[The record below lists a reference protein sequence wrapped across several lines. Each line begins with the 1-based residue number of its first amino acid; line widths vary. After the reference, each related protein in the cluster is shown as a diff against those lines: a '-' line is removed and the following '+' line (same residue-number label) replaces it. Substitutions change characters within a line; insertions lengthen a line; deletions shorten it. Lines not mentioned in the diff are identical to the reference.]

1 MLRRVKDR
9 AKTYI
14 HKHGY
19 GHSKESVSRDRV
31 LKVLIFLSVFI
42 HAADAGSAVS
52 PMLDASSA
60 PVETRR
66 QQEVPTADAGLA
78 VSPALDA
85 SSAPVETRGQQEV
98 PTTPAIVNRRNEA
111 LENEYYGKDKAEK
124 SDYSDAF
131 PRAPKDP
138 EGMMKSINEESAVE
152 TVQNQEAAKD
162 RWYDADDTVAG
173 APTVKDQN
181 PNLSHPGTTEPISD
195 ELEDA
200 DQDKL
205 GDKEIRGPAGLSD
218 EPQASK
224 ALQEASSEEFNE
236 NAGRST
242 ALEDDESYKEK
253 IHDTTSREYGTNVAS
268 KRGNDEQQSIHEP
281 PYEPDRMAEKENY
294 ENSEEGKSY
303 GDQIY
308 DKDPTEEGKSYGD
321 QIYDIDPTEK
331 IEPSSK
337 FGHGEHQ
344 EPGQEETEKRTERY
358 GDQIY
363 DIDPT
368 EKTELPSKF
377 GHGEHQEPGQEE
389 TERRIERVS
398 TDDVEEGNEGTGKSS
413 TGTPSAAESIV
424 SSNPVMEEKFE
435 GQAMGID
442 EDDVNK
448 KTKSDGKSLTETPSV
463 DKGGVSSN
471 PVVEEKAD
479 GQTGKTYEDDVEE
492 KTKSDGH
499 DTVAGKS
506 YSDQVYSTANTAKG
520 ALYSVFGYGG
530 AKAVPDKQIQP
541 TDRKE

>member
-1 MLRRVKDR
+1 MLQRVKER

-19 GHSKESVSRDRV
+19 GHSKEQGEEEDHDELEEEDGKENTEGEKKEKAEDLNSNFSSR
-31 LKVLIFLSVFI
+31 SY
-42 HAADAGSAVS
+42 AGS
-52 PMLDASSA
+52 
-60 PVETRR
+60 
-66 QQEVPTADAGLA
+66 A

-85 SSAPVETRGQQEV
+85 SSAPVEMRGQQEV
-98 PTTPAIVNRRNEA
+98 PTTPVNRRNEA

-124 SDYSDAF
+124 SDYNDAF

-152 TVQNQEAAKD
+152 TVQNREAAKD

-181 PNLSHPGTTEPISD
+181 PNLSHLGTTEPISD
-195 ELEDA
+195 KLEDA

-205 GDKEIRGPAGLSD
+205 GDKEIR
-218 EPQASK
+218 
-224 ALQEASSEEFNE
+224 
-236 NAGRST
+236 
-242 ALEDDESYKEK
+242 ALEDEESYKEK
-253 IHDTTSREYGTNVAS
+253 IHDTTSTEYGTNVAS

-281 PYEPDRMAEKENY
+281 PYEPDRMAKKENY

-303 GDQIY
+303 RDQLY

-377 GHGEHQEPGQEE
+377 RHGEHQEPGQMETETTEPISDELEDADQDKLGDKEIRALEDDESYKEKIHDTTSTEYGTNVASKRGNDEQQSIHESPYEPDRMAEKENYENSEEGKSYGDQIYDKDPTEEELGQEETEKRTKRYGDQIYDIDPTEKTELPSKFGHGEHQEPGQEE
-389 TERRIERVS
+389 TETTEPISDELEDADQDKLSDKEIRGPAGLSDEPQAS
-398 TDDVEEGNEGTGKSS
+398 KALQEASSEEFNENVG
-413 TGTPSAAESIV
+413 
-424 SSNPVMEEKFE
+424 
-435 GQAMGID
+435 
-442 EDDVNK
+442 
-448 KTKSDGKSLTETPSV
+448 
-463 DKGGVSSN
+463 
-471 PVVEEKAD
+471 
-479 GQTGKTYEDDVEE
+479 
-492 KTKSDGH
+492 
-499 DTVAGKS
+499 
-506 YSDQVYSTANTAKG
+506 
-520 ALYSVFGYGG
+520 
-530 AKAVPDKQIQP
+530 
-541 TDRKE
+541 